1 MPLPWLTHEALF
13 RNWEHVRNN
22 GGCAGA
28 DGITIERF
36 ASDLDAELNT
46 LIKQVEGGDYRSLP
60 LLPIEVEKKPESGG
74 TRTLLVPS
82 VRDRV
87 LQTCVG
93 RQLGSAFEDE
103 FLECSFAYRPH
114 RSVNSAIARIRYL
127 RDHGYRFAVKED
139 IENFFDRIDHPLLR
153 KRIATGVRDTRI
165 VTLIDQWIT
174 GPVWNGTNI
183 NPLQRGIPQGSP
195 ISPLLANLFLTD
207 FDIAIQEAGLKL
219 IRYADDFLILSK
231 EEDQANPAMTI
242 SERELEKLN
251 LRLKDQK
258 TEIRTFEEGFRFL
271 GALFLGND
279 VWIPWEK
286 HQLHTRVLSVPKPMP
301 PTLVQRWLEPPR
313 LTAMSA
319 ALAGAGVAVIAERQP
334 EEDKDDN
341 MAYLYLV
348 EQGSI
353 VRKIGNRIVIEKDGA
368 ILLDRPY
375 HKLEA
380 VLLFG
385 NIQIT
390 TQAMSELLDNGVRL
404 DLLSRRGD
412 LRGALTPSLGKN
424 VPLRIAQFELH
435 RDSVRSLA
443 MARSIVDAK
452 LANSAQ
458 VLETFGD
465 RTEARGP
472 VTETA
477 LAEIQRARESATTA
491 ATLEVLNGIEGSA
504 ARLYFDTLMRR
515 NKSAF
520 SWPGRA
526 RHPATDPINSLLS
539 FAYTLVANE
548 LAGLTEALGL
558 DSYLGSLH
566 QLDYGRRSLSLDLV
580 ELFRAPLVDRLVLTI
595 CNRRQFDAADFE
607 PVEEGALHLRPES
620 SKRFLAEYERWMLHA
635 PLGSAGEG
643 FRPVL
648 RKTVESYAV
657 AVRDGAAFVPFL
669 YAPSA
674 EQQESSNKASS

>member
-1 MPLPWLTHEALF
+1 M
-13 RNWEHVRNN
+13 RDN

-28 DGITIERF
+28 DGVTIEHF
-36 ASDLDAELNT
+36 AAGLDGELSC
-46 LIKQVEGGDYRSLP
+46 LLSQVDTGDYRSLP
-60 LLPIEVEKKPESGG
+60 LLPIEVEKKPRSNE
-74 TRTLLVPS
+74 TRTLMVPT

-93 RQLGSAFEDE
+93 RQLGTAFEDE

-127 RDHGYRFAVKED
+127 RDHGYCYAVKAD
-139 IENFFDRIDHPLLR
+139 IESFFDRIDHRLLR
-153 KRIATGVRDTRI
+153 QRIAMEVKDARI
-165 VTLIDQWIT
+165 VSLIEQWIS

-183 NPLQRGIPQGSP
+183 SPLKRGIPQGSP
-195 ISPLLANLFLTD
+195 ISPLLANLFLSD
-207 FDIAIQEAGLKL
+207 FDVAIQEAGLKL
-219 IRYADDFLILSK
+219 IRYADDFLILSR
-231 EEDQANPAMTI
+231 DQAQAIPAMTI
-242 SERELEKLN
+242 SERELEKLQ
-251 LRLKDQK
+251 LRLKDEK
-258 TEIRTFEEGFRFL
+258 TQIRSFDEGFQFL
-271 GALFLGND
+271 GALFRGD
-279 VWIPWEK
+279 QVWIPWEK
-286 HQLHTRVLSVPKPMP
+286 HRLHTRVLSVPKPMP
-301 PTLVQRWLEPPR
+301 STLIKRWLETQR
-313 LTAMSA
+313 TTAMSA
-319 ALAGAGVAVIAERQP
+319 ALTAAGVRLVTEEQP
-334 EEDKDDN
+334 EDSKDDN

-353 VRKIGNRIVIEKDGA
+353 VRKIGKRLVIEKDGA

-390 TQAMSELLDNGVRL
+390 TQAMSELLENGIRL
-404 DLLSRRGD
+404 DLLNRRGE
-412 LRGALTPSLGKN
+412 LRGTLNPSLGKN
-424 VPLRIAQFELH
+424 VPLRVAQFDMH

-443 MARSIVDAK
+443 MARTIVDAK

-465 RTEARGP
+465 RDEARSP
-472 VTETA
+472 ITETA
-477 LAEIQRARESATTA
+477 LAEIQKARESASSA
-491 ATLEVLNGIEGSA
+491 ATLEILNGIEGSA

-515 NKSAF
+515 NKSEL
-520 SWPGRA
+520 SWPGRVK
-526 RHPATDPINSLLS
+526 HPATDPINSLLS

-548 LAGLTEALGL
+548 LAGLAEALGL

-580 ELFRAPLVDRLVLTI
+580 ELFRAPLVDRLVLTT

-607 PVEEGALHLRPES
+607 PAGEAALHLRPES

-648 RKTVESYAV
+648 RKTVESYA
-657 AVRDGAAFVPFL
+657 AAIRDGSAFAPFL
-669 YAPSA
+669 YAPSTEEEKRSDEA
-674 EQQESSNKASS
+674 PS